1 MQDVTEQQQKKTKN
15 KNIANYNITAARRV
29 SHRNVLTFLS
39 VSFKGKTNKIYLL

>member
-15 KNIANYNITAARRV
+15 KNIANYITAARRV